1 MDDMNAWQEEDDALR
16 ADLSTEEFEK
26 LCDEAFELRL
36 EKDRLE
42 AQKREVN
49 ERLNRKQERI
59 QAHLDQ
65 LGKTNHAGRMG
76 TISMKVESYPSVPKD
91 PVKRKEFFEWL
102 KRKGMFEDMITVNA
116 NTLRGFY
123 KAEKMASGDDPD
135 FKIPGL
141 EPFERISLSFR
152 RKK

>member
-1 MDDMNAWQEEDDALR
+1 MIDPWQEEEDALK
-16 ADLSTEEFEK
+16 ADLTSEEFEK

-36 EKDRLE
+36 EKDKLE
-42 AQKREVN
+42 AEKREIN

-65 LGKTNHAGRMG
+65 IGKTNHAGRMG
-76 TISMKVESYPSVPKD
+76 SIIMKIESYPSVPKD
-91 PVKRKEFFEWL
+91 PAKRTEFFEWL
-102 KRKGMFEDMITVNA
+102 KRKGMFDDMITINSQ
-116 NTLRGFY
+116 TLRGFY
-123 KAEKMASGDDPD
+123 KAEKQASGDDPD

-141 EPFERISLSFR
+141 EPFERVSLAFR